1 MEMRVIDATRKAP
14 VTIPVYETIIE
25 AANTMNDR
33 IVGALVVVD
42 GERPVGIV
50 TDRDLVVRAMARG
63 LPGESRVDSVMT
75 AKLISI
81 GPDADL
87 HDAAGLFR
95 DHAIRRLPIISE
107 DRVLGM
113 ISADDLLIDLTQ
125 DMADV
130 VRPITGEVIFGNR
143 ERPAELQ
150 IDSPLPLR

>member
-1 MEMRVIDATRKAP
+1 MRVIDATRKAP
-14 VTIPVYETIIE
+14 ATIPVYETITE
-25 AANTMNDR
+25 AANVMNDA

-50 TDRDLVVRAMARG
+50 TDRDLVVRAMTRG
-63 LPGESRVDSVMT
+63 LPADSRVDSVMT
-75 AKLISI
+75 AELISI

-87 HDAAGLFR
+87 HDAAQLFR
-95 DHAIRRLPIISE
+95 EHAIRRLPIISD

-143 ERPAELQ
+143 ERRAELAE
-150 IDSPLPLR
+150 R